1 MARVV
6 RIFQM
11 NGLNTEEDAKKVVD
25 RLKGLSGIMR
35 VEAIVS
41 AGVIE
46 VEYENAMV
54 DRYTIKDELSNAG
67 YTLLI

>member
-1 MARVV
+1 MPRVV

-11 NGLNTEEDAKKVVD
+11 NGLNTEEDGKKVVE
-25 RLKGLSGIMR
+25 LLNSLSGIMR
-35 VEAIVS
+35 VEAVIS

-54 DRYTIKDELSNAG
+54 DRYVMKDELSRAG